1 MRKGVFWAQRVHLLQ
16 AALMFLWVVEVIGLV
31 LTFEEFAMKITDG
44 AGAFKDRT
52 WTIVN
57 VVLGSLCFALL
68 SCAVSMYAW
77 RSYNAYRLG
86 MRW

>member
-1 MRKGVFWAQRVHLLQ
+1 
-16 AALMFLWVVEVIGLV
+16 MFLWVVEVIGLV
-31 LTFEEFAMKITDG
+31 LTFEEFAMKIRDG

-68 SCAVSMYAW
+68 SCAVCMYAW

-86 MRW
+86 KRWWAVSLLLPEMKWH